1 MIHIHWASKS
11 MKTIKYINISCS
23 LAPRYIIYQLLMFMC
38 SSVFWKYFLS
48 HWPNEKMQV
57 QQNMCQDLYKQNW
70 ALFFYFFRIFVTTWT
85 IITSLISRFPWKMQI
100 ILSTVKSI
108 PVFNL
113 MHSPEVLKSYYW
125 IEKFKR
131 YFNETFLIFP
141 HFPLFWILTAF
152 SIFIWATMFCY
163 QKLVLYWPNYATNV
177 ISFSSK
183 SLRDL

>member
-1 MIHIHWASKS
+1 
-11 MKTIKYINISCS
+11 
-23 LAPRYIIYQLLMFMC
+23 
-38 SSVFWKYFLS
+38 
-48 HWPNEKMQV
+48 MQV
-57 QQNMCQDLYKQNW
+57 QQNMCQDVYKQKW
-70 ALFFYFFRIFVTTWT
+70 VLSFYFVIMFMRLFNSLKTLIFLVYIKIFVTTWT
-85 IITSLISRFPWKMQI
+85 IITCLISRFPWKMQI

-131 YFNETFLIFP
+131 YFNETFLTFP

-152 SIFIWATMFCY
+152 LIFICATMFCDK
-163 QKLVLYWPNYATNV
+163 KLVLYWPNYAPNV

-183 SLRDL
+183 SLRNL